1 VSEVNGDPIR
11 IPLVADNP
19 GDARLLRESLTEVDS
34 GPFNLIHVSTLSAG
48 LERLLRRLSENLLV
62 QFSVASF
69 VVMAVIAMGLAIV
82 LSNKIRS
89 DAIGDLV
96 DETVGVSS
104 SRLLAAITPADLETP
119 MTGER
124 YDKFH
129 EFVQKSIVSERT
141 ARVKVWLQDGTV
153 IYSDDFEGVG
163 EKFPPKENLLRALSG
178 ETVAD
183 IKIPMDAENTRE
195 RNLGTLMEV
204 YTPIIFPGSPEPVGA
219 LEIYQY
225 YEPTAQR
232 INDLKLWV
240 FGAIGIGFGVLYGGL
255 VSIVWKGWHTITRQR
270 TDRNHAEVALRQYAE
285 DLARSNAE
293 LQQFAYIAS
302 HDLQEPLR
310 MVSSYTQLL
319 RRRYKGKL
327 DAEADE
333 FIEFAVDGA
342 LRMQNLINDLLLY
355 SRVGTDAIALEPID
369 FNVPL
374 NRAVFNLQA
383 TIRESQA
390 LVTHSPLP
398 TVRADASQLTQVL
411 QNLIGNAI
419 KFHGEDPP
427 RIHVS
432 TQLED
437 HRWVFSVADNGLGI
451 EPQYAERI
459 FAIFQRLHTRD
470 QYSGTGIGLAV
481 CKKVVERHGGRIW
494 MKSEPGKGT
503 TFYFTIPVGDD
514 NQPL

>member
-1 VSEVNGDPIR
+1 MSEINGDPIR
-11 IPLVADNP
+11 ILLVEDNP
-19 GDARLLRESLTEVDS
+19 GDAHLLRESLTEVDA
-34 GPFNLIHVSTLSAG
+34 GQFDMTRVHKHSAG
-48 LERLLRRLSENLLV
+48 LKRLLRRLSENLLV

-69 VVMAVIAMGLAIV
+69 VVMALIAVGLALV

-89 DAIGDLV
+89 DEIGDLV
-96 DETVGVSS
+96 DETVGASS

-124 YDKFH
+124 YDNFH
-129 EFVQKSIVSERT
+129 EFVQKSIVSEHT
-141 ARVKVWLQDGTV
+141 ARVKLWLQDGTV
-153 IYSDDFEGVG
+153 IYSDDLEGVG
-163 EKFPPKENLLRALSG
+163 GKFPAKENLLKALSG
-178 ETVAD
+178 ETVVD
-183 IKIPMDAENTRE
+183 IRIPMDADNTRE
-195 RNLGTLMEV
+195 RNLGTLTEV

-232 INDLKLWV
+232 INDLRLWV
-240 FGAIGIGFGVLYGGL
+240 FGAIGIGFAVLYGGL
-255 VSIVWKGWHTITRQR
+255 VSIVWRGWQTITRQR
-270 TDRNHAEVALRQYAE
+270 TDRDQAEVELRQYAE
-285 DLARSNAE
+285 DLARSNAG

-319 RRRYKGKL
+319 GRRYKGKL

-333 FIEFAVDGA
+333 FIEYAVDGA
-342 LRMQNLINDLLLY
+342 QRMQNLINDLLLY
-355 SRVGTDAIALEPID
+355 SRVGTDAIVLEPID
-369 FNVPL
+369 FNVPF
-374 NRAVFNLQA
+374 NRAVTNLQA

-390 LVTHSPLP
+390 LVTHNPLP
-398 TVRADASQLTQVL
+398 TVRADASQLTQLL

-419 KFHGEDPP
+419 KFHGEEPP
-427 RIHVS
+427 RVHVS

-437 HRWVFSVADNGLGI
+437 HKWVFSVADNGLGI
-451 EPQYAERI
+451 EPQYADRI

-470 QYSGTGIGLAV
+470 QYSGTGIGLAI

-494 MKSEPGKGT
+494 MESEPGKGT
-503 TFYFTIPVGDD
+503 TFYFTIPMGDD
-514 NQPL
+514 DQPL